1 MGSDRRLGLV
11 ALATL
16 GLLATTAAG
25 GPAVGVA
32 RAETSRAVLVLD
44 ASGSMWGR
52 VDGRPKIEIA
62 RDVIRDLMVDWDD
75 RVELGLVAYGHRS
88 RHDCDDIETLVETG
102 PPDAARV
109 LAAAEAL
116 RPIGMTP
123 IGAAV
128 RHAAEQ
134 LRYRETRA
142 TVVLVSDGQETC
154 GIDPCAL
161 ARELEAAGVDF
172 TTHVIGFDVTREERA
187 GLACLAEATGGRFL
201 TADDPTGLLDA
212 LRAAMR
218 EVAARA
224 DALLWLSAALGPE
237 RTPLEADVAW
247 RIARIDPRSG
257 RAQAP
262 VVERVAGSLTPKLEA
277 GRYRIEARYDG
288 VSATLELD
296 YDPSVRER
304 RVIELDAG
312 QVALRATGP
321 GDAPLAHDV
330 VWRAWEAGGTE
341 PVRESREAS
350 TRITLP
356 AGRYRI
362 EALHAGASITEDITL
377 RAGRSQTVTAR
388 FGTGRLALRAV
399 LAGGGAPVA
408 DPVHW
413 TVRPAGGGGPVVEA
427 EQPTTLHTL
436 PTGRYRVSARY
447 GDAVATGDVM
457 VQPARTTTHTVD
469 LHAGHARLFA
479 AHPPPGGPI
488 LEPIDW
494 RIERLDAGGAPE
506 GADRPVER
514 RFASED
520 VVLSAGRY
528 RVSGHFGDLSGSREF
543 EIRPGGRASVQVTFR

>member
-11 ALATL
+11 VAATL
-16 GLLATTAAG
+16 GLLATAAPG

-32 RAETSRAVLVLD
+32 WAETSRAVLVLD

-52 VDGRPKIEIA
+52 IDGRPKIEIA
-62 RDVIRDLMVDWDD
+62 RDVIRDLMLDWDD

-88 RHDCDDIETLVETG
+88 RHDCDDIETLIETG

-109 LAAAEAL
+109 LEAAEAL

-134 LRYRETRA
+134 LRYRESRA

-154 GIDPCAL
+154 GVDPCAL
-161 ARELEAAGVDF
+161 ARELAAAGVDF

-187 GLACLAEATGGRFL
+187 GLSCLAEATGGRFL
-201 TADDPTGLLDA
+201 TADDTTSLLDA

-247 RIARIDPRSG
+247 RIARLDPRNG
-257 RAQAP
+257 RAEAL
-262 VVERVAGSLTPKLEA
+262 VADRVAGSLTPRLEA

-288 VSATLELD
+288 VAATLELD

-304 RVIELDAG
+304 RVIELGAG
-312 QVALRATGP
+312 QVELRATGP
-321 GDAPLAHDV
+321 GDAPLAHGV
-330 VWRAWEAGGTE
+330 VWRAREAGRTE

-356 AGRYRI
+356 SGRYRI
-362 EALHAGASITEDITL
+362 EASHAGASISEEITL
-377 RAGRSQTVTAR
+377 RAGRSRTVTAR

-399 LAGGGAPVA
+399 LAGGGTPVA
-408 DPVHW
+408 EAVQW
-413 TVRPAGGGGPVVEA
+413 TVHPADGGDPAVEA
-427 EQPTTLHTL
+427 ERPTTLHTL

-447 GDAVATGDVM
+447 GDAVATNEVT

-494 RIERLDAGGAPE
+494 RIQRLDEAGATHDP
-506 GADRPVER
+506 AHTVER

-528 RVSGHFGDLSGSREF
+528 RVSGQFGDLSGSREF
-543 EIRPGGRASVQVTFR
+543 VILPGGRASVQVTLR

>member
-11 ALATL
+11 AAATL
-16 GLLATTAAG
+16 GALATAAAAG
-25 GPAVGVA
+25 PTMREA
-32 RAETSRAVLVLD
+32 RAETSRTVLVLD
-44 ASGSMWGR
+44 ASGSMWGQ

-75 RVELGLVAYGHRS
+75 RIELGLVAYGHRS
-88 RHDCDDIETLVETG
+88 RHDCDDIETLIETG
-102 PPDAARV
+102 PPDTARV

-134 LRYRETRA
+134 LHYRKSRA

-154 GIDPCAL
+154 GVDPCAL
-161 ARELEAAGVDF
+161 ARELLATGVDF

-187 GLACLAEATGGRFL
+187 GLECLAGATGGRFL
-201 TADDPTGLLDA
+201 TADDTASLLDA
-212 LRAAMR
+212 LRTAMR

-224 DALLWLSAALGPE
+224 DALLWLSTALGPE

-247 RIARIDPRSG
+247 RIARLDPRSG
-257 RAQAP
+257 RPEAL
-262 VVERVAGSLTPKLEA
+262 VVDRVAGSLTPRLEA

-288 VSATLELD
+288 VSATLDLD

-304 RVIELDAG
+304 RVIELGAG
-312 QVALRATGP
+312 QVELRATGP
-321 GDAPLAHDV
+321 GDAPLDQGV
-330 VWRAWEAGGTE
+330 VWRAREAGRTE

-362 EALHAGASITEDITL
+362 EASHAGASITEDITL
-377 RAGRSQTVTAR
+377 RAGRAQTVTAR

-399 LAGGGAPVA
+399 LSGGGTPVA
-408 DPVHW
+408 EPVHW
-413 TVRPAGGGGPVVEA
+413 TVRPAGSDAPVVEA
-427 EQPTTLHTL
+427 AQPTTLHTL
-436 PTGRYRVSARY
+436 PTGRYRVSALY
-447 GDAVATGDVM
+447 GDAIATSDVT

-469 LHAGHARLFA
+469 LRAGHARLFA

-494 RIERLDAGGAPE
+494 RIQRLDEGGAPGDTT
-506 GADRPVER
+506 GAVER

-520 VVLSAGRY
+520 VVLPAGRY
-528 RVSGHFGDLSGSREF
+528 RVSGRFRDLSGSREF
-543 EIRPGGRASVQVTFR
+543 EILPGGRASVQVTFR